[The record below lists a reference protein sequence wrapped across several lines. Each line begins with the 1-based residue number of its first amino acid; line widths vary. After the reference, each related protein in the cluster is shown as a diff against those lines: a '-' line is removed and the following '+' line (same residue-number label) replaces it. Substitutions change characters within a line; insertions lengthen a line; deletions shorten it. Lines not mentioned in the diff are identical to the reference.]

1 MVPPP
6 MSAKLRA
13 MPGRATTAGDLFIS
27 QGHRVKVLL
36 PLPLAGPYDYR
47 IPSDARPARGSFVV
61 VPLGQTERIGV
72 VWSDGDVEADPDGV
86 SDDRLKDILSVL
98 DVPPLAD
105 DEIAFIDWVAAYT
118 LAPPGAFLRMAMS
131 VPAALQPPR
140 PKRAYR
146 RAVPC
151 PEIRMTPARRR
162 VLDVLGEGPPLQAQ
176 ELALEA
182 GIGTGVVR
190 GLFQAGALAEVPVE
204 PHRRWPAP
212 DPMRHGPVLSKAQ
225 AAAAADLRGKVA
237 DDDYSV
243 TLLDGVTG
251 SGKTEVYFEAVAAAL
266 AAGRQ
271 VLVLLPEIALSAQW
285 LARFEARFG
294 APPALWHSEVTPT
307 RRRDTWRAIAEGRVR
322 IVVGARSALHLP
334 FHALGLIVIDEEHDQ
349 AFKQEDGAIYHARDM
364 AVVRARFA
372 GCPIVLIS
380 ATPSLETW
388 TNVETGRYDRLH
400 LPERHGAST
409 LPDVTLVDLR
419 KDRPRRG
426 TFLAPTLR
434 AALQET
440 LEDGGQGMLFLNRR
454 GYAPLTLCRA
464 CGHRLN
470 CPQCTA
476 WLVEHRLTGRLQCHH
491 CGFASPVPA
500 ECPECGA
507 EHSMVACGPGVERL
521 AEEVAGFLPDART
534 AIVTSD
540 TLSGPAAAEEFVRTV
555 IEREIDLII
564 GTQIVAKGYHFP
576 DLALVGVVDADLGL
590 GGGDLRAA
598 ERTFQLLHQVAGRAG
613 REDRPGRVFVQ
624 THDPAASVLRAIKA
638 GDREGFLAAEARL
651 RADAGMPPFGR
662 LAAVILSAPD
672 PDTAESVAAQLAR
685 TAPFGKGFQVL
696 GPAPAPLTV
705 LRGRHRQRFLVK
717 ATRDISVQK
726 VLRDWLTGFRLPSQV
741 RLSVDVDPYSFV

>member
-6 MSAKLRA
+6 MSVKLRA
-13 MPGRATTAGDLFIS
+13 MPDRTTTAGDLFITE
-27 QGHRVKVLL
+27 GHRVKVLL

-47 IPSDARPARGSFVV
+47 VPFDAPPEPGSFVV

-72 VWSDGDVEADPDGV
+72 VWPEGGHPNGAERVADE
-86 SDDRLKDILSVL
+86 RLKDVVSVL
-98 DVPPLAD
+98 EVPPLAD
-105 DEIAFIDWVAAYT
+105 DEIAFIDWAAAYT

-131 VPAALQPPR
+131 VPAALQPPP

-146 RAVPC
+146 AAVPC
-151 PEIRMTPARRR
+151 PDIKMTPARQR
-162 VLDVLGEGPPLQAQ
+162 VLSVLHAGPPRLAQ

-182 GIGTGVVR
+182 GVGTGVVK
-190 GLFQAGALAEVPVE
+190 GLHKAGALEEVLIE

-212 DPMRHGPVLSKAQ
+212 DPSRHGPVLSEAQ
-225 AAAAADLRGKVA
+225 SAAAAELRARVA
-237 DDDYSV
+237 EDSYSV

-285 LARFEARFG
+285 LDRFEARFG

-307 RRRDTWRAIAEGRVR
+307 RRRDTWRGIAEGRIR

-349 AFKQEDGAIYHARDM
+349 AFKQEDGTIYNARDM

-372 GCPIVLIS
+372 GCPIVMIS

-388 TNVETGRYDRLH
+388 VNVETGRYRRLH
-400 LPERHGAST
+400 LPERHGSST

-419 KDRPRRG
+419 KDRPARG
-426 TFLAPTLR
+426 SFLAPALR
-434 AALQET
+434 TALAET
-440 LEDGGQGMLFLNRR
+440 LAEGGQALLFLNRR

-476 WLVEHRLTGRLQCHH
+476 WLVEHRLGGRLQCHH
-491 CGFASPVPA
+491 CGFATPVPA
-500 ECPECGA
+500 DCPSCGA
-507 EHSMVACGPGVERL
+507 EQSLVACGPGVERL
-521 AEEVAGFLPDART
+521 AEEAAAFLPEARAT
-534 AIVTSD
+534 IVTSD
-540 TLSGPAAAEEFVRTV
+540 TLSGPAAAEEFVRAV
-555 IEREIDLII
+555 IDREVDLII

-576 DLALVGVVDADLGL
+576 HLALVGVVDADLGL

-613 REDRPGRVFVQ
+613 REDRPGRVLVQ
-624 THDPAASVLRAIKA
+624 THDPSAPVLQAIKA
-638 GDREGFLAAEARL
+638 GDREGFLAAEANL
-651 RADAGMPPFGR
+651 REEAGMPPFGR
-662 LAAVILSAPD
+662 LAAVIVTAPD
-672 PDTAESVAAQLAR
+672 PDTAESVAAQMAR
-685 TAPFGKGFQVL
+685 TAPFGQGFQVL
-696 GPAPAPLTV
+696 GPAPAPLAV
-705 LRGRHRQRFLVK
+705 LRGRHRQRFLLK

-726 VLRDWLTGFRLPSQV
+726 VLHDWLDGIKLPSAV
-741 RLSVDVDPYSFV
+741 RVSVDIDPYSFV